1 MKFQVGEQ
9 VIHWKFGLG
18 EIVRLEEKVVLGKSA
33 LYYVVSIHD
42 FLMWVQA
49 NEIGEASLRK
59 PTPNSEFNNLFAIL
73 SGPGETLSL
82 DCLERKQ
89 HLQDQMRN
97 GKLDGVCHVVRDLTS
112 FSGVKKLN
120 ENDKSVLERAR
131 NFLITEWGL
140 SLSVTSDQAERELAK
155 MLSCTA

>member
-18 EIVRLEEKVVLGKSA
+18 EIVQLEEKVVLGKSA
-33 LYYVVSIHD
+33 LYYVVHIHD

-59 PTPNSEFNNLFAIL
+59 PTPDSEFDGLFDIL
-73 SGPGETLSL
+73 RSPGETLSL

-97 GKLDGVCHVVRDLTS
+97 GKLDGVCRVVRDLTS
-112 FSGVKKLN
+112 FSVGKKLN
-120 ENDKSVLERAR
+120 ENDRSVLERAR
-131 NFLITEWGL
+131 SFLITEWEF
-140 SLSVTSDQAERELAK
+140 SLSVTSAQAERELTQ
-155 MLSCTA
+155 MLRE

>member
-1 MKFQVGEQ
+1 MKFKIGEQ

-18 EIVRLEEKVVLGKSA
+18 EIVQLEEKVVLGKSA
-33 LYYVVSIHD
+33 LYYVVQIRD
-42 FLMWVQA
+42 FLIWVQA

-59 PTPNSEFNNLFAIL
+59 PTPDSEFNGLFAIL
-73 SGPGETLSL
+73 RSPGETLSL

-97 GKLDGVCHVVRDLTS
+97 GKLDGICRVVRDLTS
-112 FSGVKKLN
+112 FSSIKHLN
-120 ENDKSVLERAR
+120 ENDKSVLARAR

-140 SLSVTSDQAERELAK
+140 SLSVTSDQAERELTQ
-155 MLSCTA
+155 MLRG

>member
-9 VIHWKFGLG
+9 VIHWKYGLG
-18 EIVRLEEKVVLGKSA
+18 EIVRLEEKVVLGNRA
-33 LYYVVSIHD
+33 LYYVVQIRD
-42 FLMWVQA
+42 FLMWVQT

-59 PTPNSEFNNLFAIL
+59 PTPDSEFDNLFAIL
-73 SGPGETLSL
+73 RSPGESLSY

-89 HLQDQMRN
+89 HLQNQMRN
-97 GKLDGVCHVVRDLTS
+97 GKLDGICRVVRDLTC

-120 ENDKSVLERAR
+120 ENDKSVLARAR

-140 SLSVTSDQAERELAK
+140 SLSVTSDQAERELAR
-155 MLSCTA
+155 MLGG

>member
-18 EIVRLEEKVVLGKSA
+18 EIVQLEEKVVLGKSA
-33 LYYVVSIHD
+33 LYYVVRIRD
-42 FLMWVQA
+42 FLIWVHA

-59 PTPNSEFNNLFAIL
+59 PTPDSEFNSLFAIL
-73 SGPGETLSL
+73 PSPGETLSL

-97 GKLDGVCHVVRDLTS
+97 GKLEGICRVVRDLTS

-131 NFLITEWGL
+131 NSLITEWGL
-140 SLSVTSDQAERELAK
+140 SLCVTSDQAERELTQ
-155 MLSCTA
+155 MLRG

>member
-18 EIVRLEEKVVLGKSA
+18 EIVQLEEKVVLGKSA
-33 LYYVVSIHD
+33 LYYVVQIRD

-49 NEIGEASLRK
+49 NDAGEASLRK
-59 PTPNSEFNNLFAIL
+59 PTPDSEFNSLFDIL
-73 SGPGETLSL
+73 RGPGETLSF

-97 GKLDGVCHVVRDLTS
+97 GKLDSVCRVVRDLTS
-112 FSGVKKLN
+112 FSVVKKLN

-140 SLSVTSDQAERELAK
+140 SLSVTSDQAERELAQ
-155 MLSCTA
+155 MLAGAT